1 VTLPEKTQRTLA
13 ITCIREEVNL
23 KNIELLSGGFRSN
36 SKQYDWCV
44 AAFSANL
51 GKLGYNHFADLVN
64 PVVKHALM
72 SVLKTEGRKTEEKV
86 EAYKTM
92 LSKGKVRVKRWRL
105 SRRMKAEYGSEQ
117 SLLGTEA
124 EIRLKN
130 EKVLVCFDFWFSN
143 TTSL

>member
-1 VTLPEKTQRTLA
+1 MTLPEKTQRTLA
-13 ITCIREEVNL
+13 ITCVREEVNMS
-23 KNIELLSGGFRSN
+23 NIELLGGGFRAN
-36 SKQYDWCV
+36 SEQYQWCV
-44 AAFSANL
+44 AAFHAKL
-51 GKLGYNHFADLVN
+51 GKLGYDQFADIVN
-64 PVVKHALM
+64 PVVKYALM
-72 SVLKTEGRKTEEKV
+72 SVLKTEGRKTEEKA

-92 LSKGKVRVKRWRL
+92 ILKGKVRVKRWRL

-130 EKVLVCFDFWFSN
+130 EKVRVCFDFWSSN